1 VRVLVF
7 HGYLLRGTGSN
18 VYNAELAAALAR
30 LGHEVHLVCQDRDPL
45 ELDFVD
51 AAGDWDA
58 GELRV
63 SARRRPARVTTYR
76 PDIGGLLPVYVA
88 DRYAGF
94 DARPFP
100 DLDDDQLD
108 RYLEANVAAVS
119 EVVERAE
126 PEVALANH
134 LIMGPAIL
142 ARALAGRVPYAIKV
156 HGSALEYTVKP
167 HPRFLPFAREG
178 VAPAAGVLV
187 GSRHTAESLW
197 AALDDPDLPA
207 RTRLGPP
214 GVDIHAFRPRSP
226 DDARA
231 GLATLIERL
240 QGNARGVQVGADS
253 ASGPSSSSFDIDPA
267 RAAQALRTVDA
278 ETDRL
283 VVFVGKL
290 LLAKGIDLLLTAWP
304 LLIDAVPNARLL
316 VIGFGGF
323 QAGAERMVG
332 ALAGGDLG
340 PLRRLAERGRAEEDG
355 PEGRLDMLTAFLER
369 LDGDAAARERYLA
382 AAPEAAAR
390 IAFTGRLE
398 HAELADLLPACEAL
412 VVPSTFPEA
421 FGMVAVEAAA
431 CAALPVSARH
441 SGLAEVSDEL
451 AAALPPPARPWLA
464 FDLGPRAVEDLAA
477 CLGGWLQAPADVR
490 APTREALV
498 ETVRAR
504 WSWEGVGEGVIAAAQ
519 GRLDA
524 LPSVRVP
531 AP

>member
-30 LGHEVHLVCQDRDPL
+30 LGHEVHLVCQEPDPL
-45 ELDFVD
+45 DLGFVD

-58 GELRV
+58 GRLRV
-63 SARRRPARVTTYR
+63 STPREPARVTTYR

-100 DLDDDQLD
+100 ELDDDQLD
-108 RYLEANVAAVS
+108 RYLEANVAAVG
-119 EVVERAE
+119 EVLERAA

-142 ARALAGRVPYAIKV
+142 ARALGGRVPYAIKV

-167 HPRFLPFAREG
+167 HPRFLPYAREG
-178 VAPAAGVLV
+178 VAGAAGVLV

-197 AALDDPDLPA
+197 AALADPDLAA

-214 GVDIHAFRPRSP
+214 GVDVHAFEPRDP
-226 DDARA
+226 AQAAA
-231 GLATLIERL
+231 GLRRLVERL
-240 QGNARGVQVGADS
+240 EGSS
-253 ASGPSSSSFDIDPA
+253 AGEGKEGGESSFATNP
-267 RAAQALRTVDA
+267 RQAAEALRTIDPD
-278 ETDRL
+278 EDRL

-290 LLAKGIDLLLTAWP
+290 LLAKGIDLLLAAWP

-316 VIGFGGF
+316 VVGFGGF
-323 QAGAERMVG
+323 QAGAERVAR
-332 ALAGGDLG
+332 ALATGDLG
-340 PLRRLAERGRAEEDG
+340 ELRRLAERGRAEEDG
-355 PEGRLDMLTAFLER
+355 PEGRLEMLQAFLDR
-369 LDGDAAARERYLA
+369 LDADRAAQERYLA
-382 AAPEAAAR
+382 AAPRAAAR

-398 HAELADLLPACEAL
+398 HAELSDLLPVAEAM

-431 CAALPVSARH
+431 CGAVPLSARH

-451 AAALPPPARPWLA
+451 AAAVPEAARRWLA
-464 FDLGPRAVEDLAA
+464 FDLGPRAVEDLAERLA
-477 CLGGWLQAPADVR
+477 GWLAAPADLR
-490 APTREALV
+490 RQTRQALV

-504 WSWEGVGEGVIAAAQ
+504 WSWEGVAEGVIAAAQ
-519 GRLDA
+519 GRLGA